1 MVKNGRCETLLN
13 MESNQFKMKADS
25 FNPYLYIKQ
34 AEAYLESGDEFRAR
48 EVIVRRRN
56 IPSDDPSVH
65 VKWAKLCEELGMA
78 RQARESYERALKISP
93 HDSEIL
99 YHLACLLKEIGYYED
114 SIHYLKKAIKYNPDH
129 IEAKRVLSDD
139 YRALGLTGQAEVLY
153 PLPKKHTEPIRYFP
167 PSISEEDTGK
177 FLGLFAGREVGYALQ
192 VINEEIG
199 TISYEFKEAPLD
211 HDLVLKHINGD
222 LTLTAY
228 PLRTDNTVK
237 YAIVETRLRKRVLKA
252 NIKNQ
257 AYLTYLNEKALH
269 HSISLKQIVSQ
280 YGIPAY
286 IDSSGD
292 HSYRLWFFFSS
303 FIHLLKVKDFLT
315 RFLDELPIPDS
326 NLVVE
331 PILATKPVGI
341 GWLEQAILLPL
352 GINKATLK
360 RSLFLDDHGRPYK
373 EQLKFLKKIQEI
385 PVREVKDAFRK
396 SSLPVDKAGDI
407 KLSEAI
413 ELLIH
418 CCPVLSELSC
428 RARSGRLLPYEEKV
442 ILFYTVGLI
451 DRHGISLHRLLETSP
466 DYNYEKV
473 KRQVSRL
480 KPNPISCLKI
490 RELVPEITASVLCNC
505 SFDLRGGKYPSPLL
519 HVNPHLVPAS
529 KDFDIPEKISAREVA
544 QRYVNLKRQAGEIEM
559 AMKRLTT
566 ILDKYFNKDGIDKIR
581 VGSSIL
587 QRKEDNGPAYW
598 DI

>member
-1 MVKNGRCETLLN
+1 MNAECKMVGTKVDPSDPLL
-13 MESNQFKMKADS
+13 
-25 FNPYLYIKQ
+25 YVKQ
-34 AEAYLESGDEFRAR
+34 AEGYLESGDEFRAR
-48 EVIVRRRN
+48 EVTVRRRN
-56 IPSDDPSVH
+56 IPSNDPTVH
-65 VKWAKLCEELGMA
+65 LKWAHLCEDLGMA

-93 HDSEIL
+93 NDSEIL
-99 YHLACLLKEIGYYED
+99 YRLACLLNETGHYEE
-114 SIHYLKKAIKYNPDH
+114 SIHYLKKAIKHNPDH
-129 IEAKRVLSDD
+129 IEAKKLLSVD

-153 PLPKKHTEPIRYFP
+153 PLPKKHTEPVRYFP
-167 PSISEEDTGK
+167 PSIGEGDTGK

-199 TISYEFKEAPLD
+199 IISYEFKEAPLD

-237 YAIVETRLRKRVLKA
+237 YAIVETKLRKRVLKA

-269 HSISLKQIVSQ
+269 HSIYLKQIASQ
-280 YGIPAY
+280 YGIPGY
-286 IDSSGD
+286 IDSSGA

-303 FIHLLKVKDFLT
+303 FIHFLKVKDFLT
-315 RFLDELPIPDS
+315 RFFDELPIPDS

-331 PILATKPVGI
+331 PILATKGIGI

-352 GINKATLK
+352 GINKATCK
-360 RSLFLDDHGRPYK
+360 RSLFLDEDGRPYK

-385 PVREVKDAFRK
+385 PYKDAIRSLRK
-396 SSLPVDKAGDI
+396 SHQSASGATDTR
-407 KLSEAI
+407 LSEPVKQ
-413 ELLIH
+413 LIH
-418 CCPVLSELSC
+418 SCPVLSELS
-428 RARSGRLLPYEEKV
+428 RRSLAGRLLPHDEKV

-451 DRHGISLHRLLETSP
+451 DRDGVSLHRLLETCP

-473 KRQVSRL
+473 NRQVVRL

-529 KDFDIPEKISAREVA
+529 KDFDIPGKIPAREA
-544 QRYVNLKRQAGEIEM
+544 ARRYVNLKRQAEEIER

-566 ILDKYFNKDGIDKIR
+566 ILDKYFNKNGIDKIR

-587 QRKEDNGPAYW
+587 QRKEDNGIAYW